1 MAVTEKRKAVDEEIS
16 LNTSNGQIYRKSE
29 SESLFN
35 FEGSVKAEIL
45 KTLWGC
51 SSAGRAPALH
61 AGGQEFEPPHLHHAE
76 SKGLARHGLI
86 AQQVRAHA

>member
-1 MAVTEKRKAVDEEIS
+1 MENRDEEIS

-35 FEGSVKAEIL
+35 FEGSVKAEILKAEIL